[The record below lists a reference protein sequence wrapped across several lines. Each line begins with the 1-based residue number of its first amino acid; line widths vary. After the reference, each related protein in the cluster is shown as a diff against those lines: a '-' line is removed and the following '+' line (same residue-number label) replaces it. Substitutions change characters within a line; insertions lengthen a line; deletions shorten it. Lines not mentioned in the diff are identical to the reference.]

1 MLSELVFFAH
11 LGIYSFVPNPKT
23 QLSID
28 FAGGCLSGEWVNGV
42 LEGSVIE
49 TLASGGKV
57 IINSSS
63 IVFVIPFLI
72 SMVDTRWKDGA
83 RQEFGMGLTGRQG
96 TSFQHQN
103 S

>member
-11 LGIYSFVPNPKT
+11 LGIYSIVPNPKP

-28 FAGGCLSGEWVNGV
+28 CAGGCLSGEWVNGV

>member
-11 LGIYSFVPNPKT
+11 LGIYSFVPKPKP

-28 FAGGCLSGEWVNGV
+28 CTGGCLSGEWVNGV

-57 IINSSS
+57 IINSSI
-63 IVFVIPFLI
+63 IVLVTPFLI
-72 SMVDTRWKDGA
+72 SIVDTRWKDGA
-83 RQEFGMGLTGRQG
+83 RQEFGTGLTGRQG
-96 TSFQHQN
+96 TLFQYQK